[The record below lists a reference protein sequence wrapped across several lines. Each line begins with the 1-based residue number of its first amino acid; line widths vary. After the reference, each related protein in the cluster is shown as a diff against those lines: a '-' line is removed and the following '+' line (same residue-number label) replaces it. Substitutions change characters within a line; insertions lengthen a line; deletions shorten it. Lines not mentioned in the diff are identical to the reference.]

1 MNSRDQVCILNDCR
15 YKKNNEQKVQFDKF
29 LYKLEIVPEKW
40 DEAKNIFIC
49 LRHLHLMSNKK
60 TDCQKYWL
68 ENKSLPNEF
77 VVGNRGVPKTYH
89 LRKYR
94 KLQQK
99 KSQKLSGNTNSK
111 IQTSQTSYN
120 DRFMFVSGFF
130 HPESFISLGIS
141 AAAMDDSQLDEE
153 QRAPVQQVPVSRT
166 QSVAAFF
173 AAQTGGAAAA
183 AAAADFFA
191 ANNIDAVPVAR
202 TQSVDAF
209 SSLPATQ
216 LSGALACRCPLSR
229 SLTDKG
235 RAAVLNLLVEIS
247 EHHANNH
254 NKVPAVVPFSNYSR
268 LPPTPEADAV
278 SVEVIFCVCFF
289 YNKF

>member
-1 MNSRDQVCILNDCR
+1 
-15 YKKNNEQKVQFDKF
+15 
-29 LYKLEIVPEKW
+29 
-40 DEAKNIFIC
+40 
-49 LRHLHLMSNKK
+49 
-60 TDCQKYWL
+60 
-68 ENKSLPNEF
+68 
-77 VVGNRGVPKTYH
+77 
-89 LRKYR
+89 
-94 KLQQK
+94 
-99 KSQKLSGNTNSK
+99 
-111 IQTSQTSYN
+111 
-120 DRFMFVSGFF
+120 MFVSGFF

-153 QRAPVQQVPVSRT
+153 QRAPSAGPVQQVPVSRT

-173 AAQTGGAAAA
+173 AAQTGGAAGR

-216 LSGALACRCPLSR
+216 LSGAFACSCPLSR

-247 EHHANNH
+247 EYHANNR
-254 NKVPAVVPFSNYSR
+254 NKVAAGVPFSNFSKYS
-268 LPPTPEADAV
+268 LPTTPEADAV

>member
-1 MNSRDQVCILNDCR
+1 
-15 YKKNNEQKVQFDKF
+15 
-29 LYKLEIVPEKW
+29 
-40 DEAKNIFIC
+40 
-49 LRHLHLMSNKK
+49 
-60 TDCQKYWL
+60 
-68 ENKSLPNEF
+68 
-77 VVGNRGVPKTYH
+77 
-89 LRKYR
+89 
-94 KLQQK
+94 
-99 KSQKLSGNTNSK
+99 
-111 IQTSQTSYN
+111 
-120 DRFMFVSGFF
+120 MFVSGFF

-153 QRAPVQQVPVSRT
+153 QRAPSAGPVQQVPVSRT

-173 AAQTGGAAAA
+173 AAQTGGAAA

-216 LSGALACRCPLSR
+216 LSGAFACSCPLSR

-247 EHHANNH
+247 EYHANNQ
-254 NKVPAVVPFSNYSR
+254 NKVAAGVPFSNFSKYS
-268 LPPTPEADAV
+268 LPTTPEADAV

>member
-1 MNSRDQVCILNDCR
+1 
-15 YKKNNEQKVQFDKF
+15 
-29 LYKLEIVPEKW
+29 
-40 DEAKNIFIC
+40 
-49 LRHLHLMSNKK
+49 
-60 TDCQKYWL
+60 
-68 ENKSLPNEF
+68 
-77 VVGNRGVPKTYH
+77 
-89 LRKYR
+89 
-94 KLQQK
+94 
-99 KSQKLSGNTNSK
+99 
-111 IQTSQTSYN
+111 
-120 DRFMFVSGFF
+120 
-130 HPESFISLGIS
+130 
-141 AAAMDDSQLDEE
+141 MDDSQLDE
-153 QRAPVQQVPVSRT
+153 RAPSAGPVQQVVLNLVPVSRT

-183 AAAADFFA
+183 AAADFFA

-202 TQSVDAF
+202 TAP
-209 SSLPATQ
+209 LPATQ

-235 RAAVLNLLVEIS
+235 RAGVLNLLADIS

-254 NKVPAVVPFSNYSR
+254 NTASFSNYSR

>member
-1 MNSRDQVCILNDCR
+1 
-15 YKKNNEQKVQFDKF
+15 
-29 LYKLEIVPEKW
+29 
-40 DEAKNIFIC
+40 
-49 LRHLHLMSNKK
+49 
-60 TDCQKYWL
+60 
-68 ENKSLPNEF
+68 
-77 VVGNRGVPKTYH
+77 
-89 LRKYR
+89 
-94 KLQQK
+94 
-99 KSQKLSGNTNSK
+99 
-111 IQTSQTSYN
+111 
-120 DRFMFVSGFF
+120 MFVSGFF

-173 AAQTGGAAAA
+173 AAQTGGAAGR

-216 LSGALACRCPLSR
+216 LSGAFACSCPLSR
-229 SLTDKG
+229 SLTDRS

-247 EHHANNH
+247 EYHANNQ
-254 NKVPAVVPFSNYSR
+254 NKVAAGVPFSNFSKYS
-268 LPPTPEADAV
+268 LPTTPEADAV
-278 SVEVIFCVCFF
+278 SVEVIFVCLFF
-289 YNKF
+289 IQ